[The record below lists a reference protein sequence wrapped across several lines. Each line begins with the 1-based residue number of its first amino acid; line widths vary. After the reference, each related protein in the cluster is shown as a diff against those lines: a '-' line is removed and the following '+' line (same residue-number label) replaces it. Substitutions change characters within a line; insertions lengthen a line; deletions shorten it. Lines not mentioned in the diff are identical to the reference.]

1 MWGFEITFDL
11 LIVAIIAQTI
21 AIALIILIIY
31 LKIKKIHH
39 KNIDLNEKIMDK
51 INNIESKLSY
61 LSDKVLTISINHDKF
76 SSSVASMDPAGNYRF
91 KDSTNYESDSLDQLT
106 DPTLES
112 QNIRDSE
119 IVEARLSTISKPKNS
134 ENNSIPIPGTIPT
147 SPSTVG
153 SMYTSTTSVPSITAK
168 SPLTPEQDSSMQIS
182 TSNNP
187 DCATVQDKALNFGRN
202 DNEPIHKRLTDNDRL
217 IEKNTNPEIEKI
229 EQEILTTLIRL
240 GGNDEDDSVS
250 SNNGSNKGSNNGGSD
265 AGVGVDT
272 LRHQSKKSQIKNHN
286 NLTV

>member
-1 MWGFEITFDL
+1 MLGFEITSDL

-31 LKIKKIHH
+31 FKIKKIHH
-39 KNIDLNEKIMDK
+39 KNIDLNEKIEDK

-61 LSDKVLTISINHDKF
+61 LSDQVLTISINQDKF
-76 SSSVASMDPAGNYRF
+76 SSSVDSIDPAGNYRF

-106 DPTLES
+106 DSTIES
-112 QNIRDSE
+112 QNKIDSE

-134 ENNSIPIPGTIPT
+134 ENNSIPIPGTISP

-187 DCATVQDKALNFGRN
+187 DYATAQDKALNVGQN
-202 DNEPIHKRLTDNDRL
+202 NNEPIHKRLTDNDLL

-240 GGNDEDDSVS
+240 GRSDEDDSVS
-250 SNNGSNKGSNNGGSD
+250 NNDGSNNGGSD
-265 AGVGVDT
+265 AGGGVDT
-272 LRHQSKKSQIKNHN
+272 LRYQNKKAQ
-286 NLTV
+286 